1 MFVTVVRE
9 SNRLAAL
16 VHYEECRVDISVAQ
30 ENVRTM
36 LKEVYR
42 TDMTPMEFAKAN
54 YQLNRYR
61 PFGITWELMLSS
73 EFKASGN

>member
-9 SNRLAAL
+9 GNRLAAL
-16 VHYEECRVDISVAQ
+16 VHYAESQVNISTAQ
-30 ENVRTM
+30 ENVRLM
-36 LKEVYR
+36 LDEVYKAC
-42 TDMTPMEFAKAN
+42 MSPMEFVKAN
-54 YQLNRYR
+54 YHLNRYR

>member
-16 VHYEECRVDISVAQ
+16 VYYEECRVDISIAQ
-30 ENVRTM
+30 KSVEVM

-42 TDMTPMEFAKAN
+42 SDMTPMEFAKAN

-61 PFGITWELMLSS
+61 PTGITWELMLSS
-73 EFKASGN
+73 EFKASDN